1 MGNSE
6 HSRNLAVATAER
18 LFRQQGYSA
27 TGLAQIIAE
36 SGSPKGSFYYLFPD
50 GKAELALQVL
60 DRYCAAGA
68 SFLKHAGK
76 DQPDDAGHYIR
87 AVCAGLGAEM
97 AQSGFQLGCAMANIA
112 MDKALEDPAL
122 AARLQAGFTQWQEA
136 LASQLS
142 ARGLSVRE
150 ADKLASALLAALE
163 GARTLA
169 RVQGSASPFEAVADL
184 FANMVDARHQSGHS
198 V

>member
-6 HSRNLAVATAER
+6 HSRSLAVATAER

-60 DRYCAAGA
+60 DRYSAAGA

-76 DQPDDAGHYIR
+76 DRPNDAGHYIR

-97 AQSGFQLGCAMANIA
+97 AQSGCQLGCDMANIA
-112 MDKALEDPAL
+112 MDKAFEEPAL
-122 AARLQAGFTQWQEA
+122 AARLKAGFTQWQEA

-142 ARGLSVRE
+142 TRGLSATE
-150 ADKLASALLAALE
+150 ADRLAAALLAALE

-169 RVQGSASPFEAVADL
+169 RVQGSAAPFEAVADL
-184 FANMVDARHQSGHS
+184 FTNMVDARHPPGRST
-198 V
+198 